1 MIVET
6 SLCVWD
12 ALNNAVERDRSISDI
27 VMNSKAP
34 SQAWIVLTSMIEDEH
49 SNHARENAENEVES
63 FDMIARIKGLAR
75 AVEYHGED
83 VVEKENLPSI
93 SEWSSLLDALRSQ
106 GICLEIQFF
115 TYRIIKGRSQPGG
128 AIQAAERGGRICP
141 DRWL

>member
-1 MIVET
+1 
-6 SLCVWD
+6 
-12 ALNNAVERDRSISDI
+12 
-27 VMNSKAP
+27 MNSKAP

-141 DRWL
+141 HRWL